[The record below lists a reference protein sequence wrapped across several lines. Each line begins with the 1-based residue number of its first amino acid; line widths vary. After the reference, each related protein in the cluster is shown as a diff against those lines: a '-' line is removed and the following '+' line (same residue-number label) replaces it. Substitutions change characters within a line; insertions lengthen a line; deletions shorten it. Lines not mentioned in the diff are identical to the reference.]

1 MTYEYS
7 LSEAYTGGAVGARPL
22 PWFYGCQGGFNH
34 LVSKQLVSKSAES
47 KHELIFFKKHLFS
60 PADLF
65 LQNLGNRA
73 KNSINSKIS
82 DF

>member
-1 MTYEYS
+1 MSTHS
-7 LSEAYTGGAVGARPL
+7 QKRIRGVLWGLDPSPGSMGVR
-22 PWFYGCQGGFNH
+22 GGFYH